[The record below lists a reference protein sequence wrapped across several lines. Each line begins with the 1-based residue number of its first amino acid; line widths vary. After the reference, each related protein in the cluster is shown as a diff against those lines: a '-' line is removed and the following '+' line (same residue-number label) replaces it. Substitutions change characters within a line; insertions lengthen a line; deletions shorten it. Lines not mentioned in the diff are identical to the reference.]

1 MVGADPGVRVPG
13 LKAYKSPEL
22 RTEKFLISGKK
33 KKLQGLL
40 NSYRKAYSL
49 KKISSTAKC
58 FQEEY

>member
-33 KKLQGLL
+33 KSCRVCSTPTEKL
-40 NSYRKAYSL
+40 
-49 KKISSTAKC
+49 IV
-58 FQEEY
+58 

>member
-33 KKLQGLL
+33 KKVAGSAQLLQ
-40 NSYRKAYSL
+40 KSL
-49 KKISSTAKC
+49 
-58 FQEEY
+58 